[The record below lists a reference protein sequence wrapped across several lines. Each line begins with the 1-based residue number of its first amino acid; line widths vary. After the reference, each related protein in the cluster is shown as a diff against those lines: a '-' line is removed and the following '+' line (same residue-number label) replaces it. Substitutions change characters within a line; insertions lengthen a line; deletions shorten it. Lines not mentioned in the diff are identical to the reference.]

1 MATNPN
7 AMLTM
12 QKNSIFT
19 NVAET
24 SDGELSQEFETK
36 AFFSP
41 TLMVNILFDSYDTEL
56 SPNRHL
62 TSYLRQCVG
71 NYMKCC
77 YMIDKPNG
85 ILWNLLLGGVFWEGL
100 EKETP
105 MSELGFTDWLGNS
118 WQPGNGKPAA
128 HPNSR

>member
-24 SDGELSQEFETK
+24 SDG
-36 AFFSP
+36 
-41 TLMVNILFDSYDTEL
+41 
-56 SPNRHL
+56 
-62 TSYLRQCVG
+62 
-71 NYMKCC
+71 
-77 YMIDKPNG
+77 
-85 ILWNLLLGGVFWEGL
+85 GVFWEGL

-105 MSELGFTDWLGNS
+105 MSELEFTDWLGNE